1 MAQQINL
8 YNPIFLQKKKHFS
21 AVTMLQALGLLL
33 AGILAFYGY
42 AVNESRTLAR
52 VADDARKQLQSQ
64 SEQIGKMTR
73 EFSPQGQSKA
83 LEEEVARA

>member
-21 AVTMLQALGLLL
+21 TVTMLQALGLLL

-42 AVNESRTLAR
+42 AVHESRALTR
-52 VADDARKQLQSQ
+52 VADDSRKQ
-64 SEQIGKMTR
+64 R
-73 EFSPQGQSKA
+73 
-83 LEEEVARA
+83 